1 MSNFIKEDILSLD
14 IKEKTIEEYAA
25 LYYRGERI
33 SNAVLTVLGL
43 TAGIWTLLLYL
54 WRQGN
59 LSSGLFYSALPFA
72 LFYTIT
78 GAYRFVRS
86 INRFNS
92 IKDLGINYITSDEYE
107 HLEGRVER
115 FRRKRKVD
123 MVGVLL
129 GFVLIIAAILFN
141 RNHIFLA
148 TALSIL
154 GFSVTLLMFDLFG
167 QFRTDEWFR
176 QIKKI
181 R

>member
-1 MSNFIKEDILSLD
+1 MD

-33 SNAVLTVLGL
+33 SNALLTVLGL

-72 LFYTIT
+72 IFYTIT
-78 GAYRFVRS
+78 GAYRFFRS
-86 INRFNS
+86 INRFNN
-92 IKDLGINYITSDEYE
+92 IKDHGLGYINSDEYD
-107 HLEGRVER
+107 HLAGRVER

-123 MVGVLL
+123 MAGVLL
-129 GFVLIIAAILFN
+129 GFVLILIALFFN

-154 GFSVTLLMFDLFG
+154 GFSTTLLMFDLFG
-167 QFRTDEWFR
+167 QFRTDEWYR
-176 QIKKI
+176 QIKKT

>member
-1 MSNFIKEDILSLD
+1 MD

-33 SNAVLTVLGL
+33 SNALLTVLGL

-72 LFYTIT
+72 LFYTVT
-78 GAYRFVRS
+78 GGYRFFRS
-86 INRFNS
+86 IKRFNN
-92 IKDLGINYITSDEYE
+92 IKDLGVSYITSDEYE
-107 HLEGRVER
+107 HISGRIER

-123 MVGVLL
+123 MFSIVIGFTLIMIAVL
-129 GFVLIIAAILFN
+129 FVD
-141 RNHIFLA
+141 NHIFLA
-148 TALSIL
+148 TALSIT
-154 GFSVTLLMFDLFG
+154 GFSATLLMFDLFG
-167 QFRTDEWFR
+167 QFRTDEWYR
-176 QIKKI
+176 QIEKK